1 MQLLSVKTVACL
13 SFVLTDERH
22 HLTKAIFKTKASDG
36 VASRVKMGLFKNNV
50 DYAGLSAV
58 FVIHAASEPHLRH
71 FFINQGLP
79 TNNLFLVYSR

>member
-1 MQLLSVKTVACL
+1 MTN
-13 SFVLTDERH
+13 ERH
-22 HLTKAIFKTKASDG
+22 HLTIAIFKTKTNDG
-36 VASRVKMGLFKNNV
+36 VASRVTKGLFKNNV

-79 TNNLFLVYSR
+79 TNNLFPVYSR